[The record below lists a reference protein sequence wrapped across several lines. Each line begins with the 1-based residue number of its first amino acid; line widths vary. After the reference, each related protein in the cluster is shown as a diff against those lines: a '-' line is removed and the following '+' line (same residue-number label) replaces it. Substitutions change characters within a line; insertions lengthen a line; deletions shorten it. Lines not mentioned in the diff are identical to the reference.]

1 MHLNCRGVTAQ
12 VMTSPSDPAVEAD
25 PAPAQPEAEDSSGIS
40 VAAALL
46 QNLVF
51 LNWVQFPPL
60 PRVPDL
66 SDPSKYLGQ
75 VALKLVVTEWSVR
88 KFRLVGV
95 ETLVYHQSR
104 LWE

>member
-1 MHLNCRGVTAQ
+1 
-12 VMTSPSDPAVEAD
+12 MTSPSDPAVEAD
-25 PAPAQPEAEDSSGIS
+25 PAKAEVEDSSSSIS

-75 VALKLVVTEWSVR
+75 VSLKLVVNEWSLR

-95 ETLVYHQSR
+95 ERH
-104 LWE
+104 

>member
-1 MHLNCRGVTAQ
+1 MHLHCRGVTAQ

-25 PAPAQPEAEDSSGIS
+25 PAPAEPETEEDSSSSSIS

-75 VALKLVVTEWSVR
+75 VTPNLVVNE
-88 KFRLVGV
+88 
-95 ETLVYHQSR
+95 
-104 LWE
+104 

>member
-1 MHLNCRGVTAQ
+1 
-12 VMTSPSDPAVEAD
+12 MTSPSDPAVEAE
-25 PAPAQPEAEDSSGIS
+25 PAPAEPEAEDGGSGIS

-75 VALKLVVTEWSVR
+75 VTLKLVVNE
-88 KFRLVGV
+88 
-95 ETLVYHQSR
+95 
-104 LWE
+104 

>member
-1 MHLNCRGVTAQ
+1 
-12 VMTSPSDPAVEAD
+12 MTSPSDPAVEAD
-25 PAPAQPEAEDSSGIS
+25 PAPAQPEPEDSSGSSIS

-75 VALKLVVTEWSVR
+75 VTL

-95 ETLVYHQSR
+95 ERH
-104 LWE
+104 

>member
-1 MHLNCRGVTAQ
+1 
-12 VMTSPSDPAVEAD
+12 MTSPSDPAVEAD
-25 PAPAQPEAEDSSGIS
+25 PAPAKPEAEAEDSSGSSIS

-75 VALKLVVTEWSVR
+75 VTLKLVVIVWSLR

-95 ETLVYHQSR
+95 ERH
-104 LWE
+104 

>member
-1 MHLNCRGVTAQ
+1 
-12 VMTSPSDPAVEAD
+12 MTSPSDPAVEAE
-25 PAPAQPEAEDSSGIS
+25 PAPAEAEAEDSGSIS

-75 VALKLVVTEWSVR
+75 VTLNLVVNEWSSR
-88 KFRLVGV
+88 KFMLVGV
-95 ETLVYHQSR
+95 ERH
-104 LWE
+104 

>member
-1 MHLNCRGVTAQ
+1 
-12 VMTSPSDPAVEAD
+12 MTSPSDPAVEAD
-25 PAPAQPEAEDSSGIS
+25 PAPAEAKAEDSSSSIS

-46 QNLVF
+46 QNLIF

-75 VALKLVVTEWSVR
+75 VTLKLVVNEWSLR
-88 KFRLVGV
+88 KFRLVGF
-95 ETLVYHQSR
+95 ERH
-104 LWE
+104 

>member
-1 MHLNCRGVTAQ
+1 
-12 VMTSPSDPAVEAD
+12 MTSPSDPAVEAE
-25 PAPAQPEAEDSSGIS
+25 PAPAQPEAEDSGSSIS

-46 QNLVF
+46 QHLVF

-75 VALKLVVTEWSVR
+75 VM
-88 KFRLVGV
+88 
-95 ETLVYHQSR
+95 QS
-104 LWE
+104 

>member
-1 MHLNCRGVTAQ
+1 
-12 VMTSPSDPAVEAD
+12 MTSPSDPAVEAD
-25 PAPAQPEAEDSSGIS
+25 PAPAEPEAEDSSSSIS

-46 QNLVF
+46 QNLIF

-75 VALKLVVTEWSVR
+75 VTLKLVVLAKIQACW
-88 KFRLVGV
+88 G
-95 ETLVYHQSR
+95 
-104 LWE
+104 

>member
-1 MHLNCRGVTAQ
+1 
-12 VMTSPSDPAVEAD
+12 MTSPSDPAVEAE
-25 PAPAQPEAEDSSGIS
+25 PAPAEPEPEPEDSSGSIS

-75 VALKLVVTEWSVR
+75 VTLKLVVNEWSLR

-95 ETLVYHQSR
+95 ERH
-104 LWE
+104 

>member
-25 PAPAQPEAEDSSGIS
+25 PAPAEPEAEDSSGSSIS

-75 VALKLVVTEWSVR
+75 VAPNLVVNE
-88 KFRLVGV
+88 
-95 ETLVYHQSR
+95 
-104 LWE
+104 